1 MLSDVE
7 NMQIRDD
14 FNVGVLEWL
23 LNTSIAQKISC
34 IWLEIIPRQITNP
47 SIIIENRQFL
57 VIAWTMLGALFNKIE
72 TINHLFASCP
82 KTRII
87 WFSNEWEKLRSWN
100 GWNFCKWKNDKVT
113 HLIWLT
119 SLVCIW
125 LELNDILFNR
135 KVANIA
141 EMLDKAMWLSWSLNL
156 FFKFAD

>member
-57 VIAWTMLGALFNKIE
+57 VIA
-72 TINHLFASCP
+72 
-82 KTRII
+82 
-87 WFSNEWEKLRSWN
+87 
-100 GWNFCKWKNDKVT
+100 
-113 HLIWLT
+113 
-119 SLVCIW
+119 
-125 LELNDILFNR
+125 
-135 KVANIA
+135 
-141 EMLDKAMWLSWSLNL
+141 
-156 FFKFAD
+156 